1 MANVYVVQAMPNH
14 DIAGAMKYGEIVTLL
29 PPNHQIAFSAAPTI
43 RNLRRKL
50 RDFTDEDFVLLTG
63 DPAAIGVVCAI
74 AAAYNGGRY
83 RVLKW
88 DRREYTYIPIKLD
101 ITERGERDD

>member
-14 DIAGAMKYGEIVTLL
+14 DIAGAMKFGEIKVLL
-29 PPNHQIAFSAAPTI
+29 QANHQIAFSSAPTI

-63 DPAAIGVVCAI
+63 DPVTIGVVCAI
-74 AAAYNGGRY
+74 VAAFNGGRFNA
-83 RVLKW
+83 LKW
-88 DRREYTYIPIKLD
+88 DRREQVYIPIKLD